1 MSTQQIII
9 LAFAGIGFLGVLAIV
24 SVAWRRSSDEGVTG
38 RPDRTALRRDRKAE
52 RARERKRAESAP
64 VAEPA
69 EPVLVPAG
77 PLPIDPLEV
86 REEVD
91 EETYGVTRRQFFN
104 RGILGVF
111 GLFLA
116 QFGIA
121 SLAFM
126 WPRLKS
132 GGFGSKVNA
141 GKVSDLRLAAT
152 APDGR
157 PQPVFISA
165 AQAYVVPFVGSLD
178 GSSFEGL
185 PVVGGDLM
193 ALWQR
198 CVHLGCR
205 VPECPSSLG
214 FECPCHGSKYNL
226 HGEYE
231 DGPAPRN
238 LDRFVV
244 SVDDSDNL
252 IIDTGTVIET
262 SRASV
267 KTIEYPQGPSCI

>member
-9 LAFAGIGFLGVLAIV
+9 LAFAGLGLLGALAIV
-24 SVAWRRSSDEGVTG
+24 SVAWRRSDDDGVVG
-38 RPDRTALRRDRKAE
+38 RMDRRALRRDRSTPVPAPPDDE
-52 RARERKRAESAP
+52 DAP
-64 VAEPA
+64 VAVPEGPP
-69 EPVLVPAG
+69 PV
-77 PLPIDPLEV
+77 DPLAA
-86 REEVD
+86 REQVD
-91 EETYGVTRRQFFN
+91 AEAFGVTRRQFFN
-104 RGILGVF
+104 RGILGIF

-116 QFGIA
+116 QFGLA

-126 WPRLKS
+126 WPRLKA

-141 GKVSDLRLAAT
+141 GKVDDLLLAAT

-157 PQPVFISA
+157 PQPVFVSS
-165 AQAYVVPFVGSLD
+165 AQAYIIPFQGEQA
-178 GSSFEGL
+178 GSSFDGL
-185 PVVGGDLM
+185 PVVAGGLM

-205 VPECPSSLG
+205 VPECASSLG

-244 SVDDSDNL
+244 SVDDANNL
-252 IIDTGTVIET
+252 IVDTGTVIET
-262 SRASV
+262 SRSSV

>member
-1 MSTQQIII
+1 MSTTQIII
-9 LAFAGIGFLGVLAIV
+9 LAFAGIGLFGALAIV
-24 SVAWRRSSDEGVTG
+24 SVAWRRTPDASVTG
-38 RPDRTALRRDRKAE
+38 RVDRRALRRDRKAE
-52 RARERKRAESAP
+52 KARTGEAPEPEVEAAE
-64 VAEPA
+64 
-69 EPVLVPAG
+69 LVPVGA
-77 PLPIDPLEV
+77 PPVDPLEA
-86 REEVD
+86 RQEIDAEA
-91 EETYGVTRRQFFN
+91 YGVTRRQFFN

-126 WPRLKS
+126 WPRLKA

-141 GKVSDLRLAAT
+141 GKVGDLRLAAT

-157 PQPVFISA
+157 PQPVFVSA
-165 AQAYVVPFVGSLD
+165 AQAYVVPFSGEQA
-178 GSSFEGL
+178 GSSFDGL
-185 PVVGGDLM
+185 PVVAGGLM

-244 SVDDSDNL
+244 SVDDGDNL